1 MKIKEKPELM
11 RLFNVESEY
20 AEDVEDALNH
30 GYVVSYLARRLAETL
45 GNSEAYCD
53 MIADAGLLHDI
64 GKLRLSDKMYG
75 RKQELLRIEEMKY
88 VREFPELSYKIL
100 CEQQAGTE
108 ELRRIVLHQR
118 ENYDGSGYPD
128 KLAGEAIPLGSRI
141 IRICDVYVALISD
154 RPYRKAFDTN
164 TAMELMI
171 DEVKNFDMKAFLA
184 FMRLANEDDF
194 AEIHEYVDRINKTK
208 NYDYSAIYSA

>member
-1 MKIKEKPELM
+1 MMIKGKPELM
-11 RLFNVESEY
+11 RLFNIEAEY
-20 AEDVEDALNH
+20 AEDVEDAINH
-30 GYVVSYLARRLAETL
+30 GYIVSFLSGRLAKTL
-45 GNSEAYCD
+45 GHDAPYCD
-53 MIADAGLLHDI
+53 MISDAGLLHDI
-64 GKLRLSDKMYG
+64 GKLQLGGLMYG
-75 RKQELLRIEEMKY
+75 RKKELLRIEEMKY
-88 VREFPELSYKIL
+88 VRQFPELSYKFL
-100 CEQQAGTE
+100 CEQQVGSE

-154 RPYRKAFDTN
+154 RPYRKAFDSS

-171 DEVKNFDMKAFLA
+171 EEVKNFDMKAFLA
-184 FMRLANEDDF
+184 FMRLAHEDDF
-194 AEIHEYVDRINKTK
+194 DQIHEYVDRVNKTK

>member
-1 MKIKEKPELM
+1 MMIREKPELM
-11 RLFNVESEY
+11 RLFNFEAEN
-20 AEDVEDALNH
+20 AEDVVDALNH
-30 GYVVSYLARRLAETL
+30 GYIVSFLSRRLAEEL
-45 GNSEAYCD
+45 NREKAYCE

-64 GKLRLSDKMYG
+64 GKFRFGNEMTVRHK
-75 RKQELLRIEEMKY
+75 ELLRIEEMKY
-88 VREFPELSYKIL
+88 VRQYPEMSYRYL
-100 CEQQAGTE
+100 CEQQVGTE
-108 ELRRIVLHQR
+108 ELRRIILHHR

-154 RPYRKAFDTN
+154 RPYRKAFDYS

-171 DEVKNFDMKAFLA
+171 EEVKNFDMKVFLA

-194 AEIHEYVDRINKTK
+194 GEIHEYVDRLNKTK